1 MPNIRP
7 ISDLRNSAN
16 EISDFCKQTREP
28 VFITRNGTG
37 DMVVQSMAEYER
49 QQALIDLYS
58 KLSVAEAEI
67 ADGAEGED
75 FLRVA
80 GELRGW
86 CMDVYKVKIYPAAK
100 RDLQQIVD
108 YLNTLSA
115 QAALRYYDLL
125 VEQISS
131 LSHMPF
137 RCPRPRDAALA
148 AKGYRYLLVEKYLVF
163 YVVVGDTVQIR
174 RILYARRNYQSVLAD
189 PMS

>member
-58 KLSVAEAEI
+58 KLSVAEAEL

-75 FLRVA
+75 FLRVV
-80 GELRGW
+80 G
-86 CMDVYKVKIYPAAK
+86 
-100 RDLQQIVD
+100 
-108 YLNTLSA
+108 
-115 QAALRYYDLL
+115 ALRVL
-125 VEQISS
+125 VHGR
-131 LSHMPF
+131 L
-137 RCPRPRDAALA
+137 
-148 AKGYRYLLVEKYLVF
+148 
-163 YVVVGDTVQIR
+163 
-174 RILYARRNYQSVLAD
+174 
-189 PMS
+189 